1 MGDRP
6 LSTQDLADRWGMST
20 ETLAIW
26 RQHGKG
32 PCFIQVGRLIR
43 YPVAE
48 VESFERNLR
57 FGPTRGKT
65 IPATTFMQTTGKK
78 SGRLRRPEFSER
90 KSQAIIEAYLCHLF
104 DRRPTG
110 CQIAAI
116 NEFSR
121 LMAPKIT
128 IRDSDEIEIADGTER
143 LTPEVLFVDLIN
155 NLEKLSALVKEVLNQ
170 ACSKSAQLNRHALL
184 QAVDQYGDMSTRRR
198 IFSLHQQG
206 NKSAHGRRP
215 NWRP

>member
-1 MGDRP
+1 MRSRP

-43 YPVAE
+43 YPVTE
-48 VESFERNLR
+48 VESCERKLK
-57 FGPTRGKT
+57 FWPSRGKSIT
-65 IPATTFMQTTGKK
+65 ATAFMQTNEKK
-78 SGRLRRPEFSER
+78 IGRLRRSEFSER
-90 KSQAIIEAYLCHLF
+90 KSQAIIQAYLSHLF

-116 NEFSR
+116 NDFSR
-121 LMAPKIT
+121 LMTPKIT
-128 IRDSDEIEIADGTER
+128 TRDSDEIEMADGTER

-155 NLEKLSALVKEVLNQ
+155 NLEKLSALVKEVLDQ
-170 ACSKSAQLNRHALL
+170 ACSKSTQLNRSALL

-198 IFSLHQQG
+198 ILAQ
-206 NKSAHGRRP
+206 RP
-215 NWRP
+215 

>member
-1 MGDRP
+1 
-6 LSTQDLADRWGMST
+6 MSS

-48 VESFERNLR
+48 VESFERNLK
-57 FGPTRGKT
+57 FGPSRGIS
-65 IPATTFMQTTGKK
+65 IPATAFMQTTDKK
-78 SGRLRRPEFSER
+78 IGRLRRPEFSER

>member
-1 MGDRP
+1 
-6 LSTQDLADRWGMST
+6 MST
-20 ETLAIW
+20 DTLAIW

-57 FGPTRGKT
+57 FGPSRGKS
-65 IPATTFMQTTGKK
+65 IPANELMQTTEKK
-78 SGRLRRPEFSER
+78 IGRLRRSEFSER
-90 KSQAIIEAYLCHLF
+90 KSQAIIQAYLSHLF

-110 CQIAAI
+110 CQITAI
-116 NEFSR
+116 NDFSR

-128 IRDSDEIEIADGTER
+128 TRDSGEIEMADGEES

-155 NLEKLSALVKEVLNQ
+155 NLEKLSALVKDVLNQ
-170 ACSKSAQLNRHALL
+170 ACNKSTQLNRSALL
-184 QAVDQYGDMSTRRR
+184 QAIDTFGDMGTRRR
-198 IFSLHQQG
+198 VNTLLRHEF
-206 NKSAHGRRP
+206 KFGRS
-215 NWRP
+215 N

>member
-1 MGDRP
+1 
-6 LSTQDLADRWGMST
+6 MST

-43 YPVAE
+43 YPVTE
-48 VESFERNLR
+48 VESFERNLKFR
-57 FGPTRGKT
+57 PTRGKS
-65 IPATTFMQTTGKK
+65 IPANAFMQTTDKK
-78 SGRLRRPEFSER
+78 IGRLRRSGFSDR
-90 KSQAIIEAYLCHLF
+90 KTQAIIQAYLSHLF
-104 DRRPTG
+104 NRYPTG
-110 CQIAAI
+110 CQITAF
-116 NEFSR
+116 NDFSR

-128 IRDSDEIEIADGTER
+128 TRDAGEIEMANGTER
-143 LTPEVLFVDLIN
+143 LTPEVLFVDLVN

-206 NKSAHGRRP
+206 KKSAHGRRP